1 MVGCMT
7 DHERPRINGTDET
20 AELSRPRELQAHTP
34 RVRQTVAVVA
44 VLLMFASV
52 AAVGLSGIVSADDEV
67 LTETKQELKKS
78 KHELHKAKDR
88 YRAQI
93 HKISALQKEMNR
105 LATRIARAEGKILRM
120 EARLAKLQRQMRKL
134 QIRGALLQAKLD
146 QRSREAYMSG
156 GVPVLYLLTATSA
169 ANAAARMSFLAEMNR
184 RDAVL
189 ARQVQ
194 ATTDRLAQIEAEV
207 VRGRQLVE
215 LQKRSLETKR
225 NELQRKMAKSRRLV
239 AGLRGRIEQIQIE
252 ISLLR
257 PFAVCPL
264 GGPHAI
270 ADNFG
275 DLRRD
280 PKGGSHI
287 HQGDDIMAAMGTP
300 ILAPFDGE
308 ASISHSRLGG
318 LGVYVHGEYGYVYN
332 AHLSRLGTLGPV
344 ETGDVIGYVGSTGHS
359 SGPHDHFEWHPEN
372 GAAVDPY
379 EYLMLVC
386 SVPI

>member
-7 DHERPRINGTDET
+7 DHERPRTNGSDEP
-20 AELSRPRELQAHTP
+20 AEMSRPRELQAHAP
-34 RVRQTVAVVA
+34 RVHQIVAVVA
-44 VLLMFASV
+44 ALLLFASV
-52 AAVGLSGIVSADDEV
+52 ASVGLSGIVSADDEV

-93 HKISALQKEMNR
+93 HKISALQKVMNR
-105 LATRIARAEGKILRM
+105 LATRIARAEGQILRM

-156 GVPVLYLLTATSA
+156 GVPILYLLTATSA
-169 ANAAARMSFLAEMNR
+169 ANAAARMSFLGEMNR

-215 LQKRSLETKR
+215 LQKQSLETKR

-239 AGLRGRIEQIQIE
+239 AGLRGRIERIQIE

-287 HQGDDIMAAMGTP
+287 HQGDDIMAATGTP
-300 ILAPFDGE
+300 ILAPFDGV

-318 LGVYVHGEYGYVYN
+318 LGVYVHGENGFVYN
-332 AHLSRLGTLGPV
+332 AHLSRIGTLGPV
-344 ETGDVIGYVGSTGHS
+344 EAGDVIGYVGSTGHS

-372 GAAVDPY
+372 GEAIDPY

-386 SVPI
+386 SAPI

>member
-1 MVGCMT
+1 MVGWMT
-7 DHERPRINGTDET
+7 DHDRPRTNGSNEPADM
-20 AELSRPRELQAHTP
+20 SRPLEPQSHPP
-34 RVRQTVAVVA
+34 RVHQIVAVVA
-44 VLLMFASV
+44 VLLMFAS
-52 AAVGLSGIVSADDEV
+52 AAPVGLSGIVSADDEV

-93 HKISALQKEMNR
+93 RKISALQKVMNR
-105 LATRIARAEGKILRM
+105 LATRIARAEGKILQM

-156 GVPVLYLLTATSA
+156 GVPILYLLTATSA
-169 ANAAARMSFLAEMNR
+169 ANAAARMSFLGEMNR

-194 ATTDRLAQIEAEV
+194 ATADRLAQIEAEV

-215 LQKRSLETKR
+215 LQKQSLETKR

-239 AGLRGRIEQIQIE
+239 AGLRGRIKEIQIE

-287 HQGDDIMAAMGTP
+287 HQGDDIMAATGTP
-300 ILAPFDGE
+300 ILAPFDGV

-318 LGVYVHGEYGYVYN
+318 LGVYVHGENGFVYN
-332 AHLSRLGTLGPV
+332 AHLSRIGTLGPV
-344 ETGDVIGYVGSTGHS
+344 EAGDVIGYVGSTGHS

-379 EYLMLVC
+379 ENLMLVC
-386 SVPI
+386 STPI

>member
-1 MVGCMT
+1 MT
-7 DHERPRINGTDET
+7 DHERPRTSGSDEPA
-20 AELSRPRELQAHTP
+20 AEMSGPSELLAHAP
-34 RVRQTVAVVA
+34 RVRQIVAVVA
-44 VLLMFASV
+44 VLLMFVSV

-67 LTETKQELKKS
+67 LTETKQELKKT

-93 HKISALQKEMNR
+93 RKISVLQKVMNR
-105 LATRIARAEGKILRM
+105 LATRIARAEGEILRM

-194 ATTDRLAQIEAEV
+194 ATTDRLAQIEVEV

-215 LQKRSLETKR
+215 LKKRSLETKR

-280 PKGGSHI
+280 PKGGTHL
-287 HQGDDIMAAMGTP
+287 HQGDDIMAAMGTS

-386 SVPI
+386 SAPI

>member
-1 MVGCMT
+1 MT
-7 DHERPRINGTDET
+7 DHERPRTSGSDEP
-20 AELSRPRELQAHTP
+20 AEMSCPRKLLAHAP
-34 RVRQTVAVVA
+34 RVHRIVAVVA

-52 AAVGLSGIVSADDEV
+52 AAVGLSGIVSADEDV
-67 LTETKQELKKS
+67 LTETKQELKKT

-93 HKISALQKEMNR
+93 RKISALQKVMNR
-105 LATRIARAEGKILRM
+105 LATRIARAEGEILRM

-215 LQKRSLETKR
+215 LRKRSLEKKR

-280 PKGGSHI
+280 PKGGTHI

-332 AHLSRLGTLGPV
+332 AHLSALGTLGPV

-359 SGPHDHFEWHPEN
+359 SGPHDHFEWHPES

-386 SVPI
+386 SAPI

>member
-1 MVGCMT
+1 MT
-7 DHERPRINGTDET
+7 DHERPRTSGSDEP
-20 AELSRPRELQAHTP
+20 AELSRPRELPAHAP
-34 RVRQTVAVVA
+34 RVRQIVAVVA

-52 AAVGLSGIVSADDEV
+52 AAVGLSGIVSADENV
-67 LTETKQELKKS
+67 LTETKQELKKT

-93 HKISALQKEMNR
+93 HKINALQKVMNR
-105 LATRIARAEGKILRM
+105 LATRIARAEGEILRM

-194 ATTDRLAQIEAEV
+194 ATADRLAQIETEV

-280 PKGGSHI
+280 PKGGTHT

-332 AHLSRLGTLGPV
+332 AHLSGLGTLGPV

-379 EYLMLVC
+379 ELLMLVC
-386 SVPI
+386 SAPI